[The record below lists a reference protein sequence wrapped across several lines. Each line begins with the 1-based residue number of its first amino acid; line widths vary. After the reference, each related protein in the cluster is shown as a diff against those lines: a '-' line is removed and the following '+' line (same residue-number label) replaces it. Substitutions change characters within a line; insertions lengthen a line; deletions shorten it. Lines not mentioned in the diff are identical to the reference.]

1 MYFRWA
7 FSNRKIKR
15 IIFLLDIAISLQ
27 TLFSS
32 TYELH
37 NVHIEKKFIKKNWW
51 EFVNLVGNQKKVF
64 HHKISTFFPVY
75 KKNWKFPYF
84 LKIDLKKFI
93 KQNKQYQFPRMNTI
107 STTQKSF
114 KTQDKYYE
122 IITIQFVLNDNK
134 KIKVLF
140 NSKVIL

>member
-1 MYFRWA
+1 
-7 FSNRKIKR
+7 
-15 IIFLLDIAISLQ
+15 
-27 TLFSS
+27 
-32 TYELH
+32 
-37 NVHIEKKFIKKNWW
+37 
-51 EFVNLVGNQKKVF
+51 
-64 HHKISTFFPVY
+64 
-75 KKNWKFPYF
+75 
-84 LKIDLKKFI
+84 
-93 KQNKQYQFPRMNTI
+93 MNTI